1 MYTETAAMHIGDV
14 LQLISCTMII
24 FNINYNHTK
33 IVMNP
38 QKEDSLTAENV
49 TMKARFLA
57 LRFDY
62 SSSMLAYNVA
72 SLPSEISNT
81 HKFK

>member
-1 MYTETAAMHIGDV
+1 MHDIVDV

-33 IVMNP
+33 IIMNNP

-49 TMKARFLA
+49 TLKARFLA
-57 LRFDY
+57 LRLDY

-72 SLPSEISNT
+72 SLPSDISYT